1 MEENKIDVYQVIGF
15 VLLIAAIFW
24 WFNVTIPELEKTSQ
38 SENNITVND
47 IEQDSEENSVVDLT
61 EISTIVS
68 DDLINPNELNQLSE
82 IIVVENKD
90 VVFKFNTKGGLL
102 SEVKLKDYVN
112 HKDEDLYLVRDNQNV
127 NLKFNTK
134 NGYEINT
141 SDYNFSYQKT
151 ENRGFKSIVMK
162 LVISEFQSISFEY
175 KIPESGYMIDYE
187 ITSTGISSLINKDS
201 DIFLN
206 WSLDAFRQAKSVD
219 YENRYSQLL
228 YQYDGDDTNYLSS
241 YSDSEDEEDS
251 VNWISFGQ
259 HFFNSILV
267 FDSPIDNIKF
277 SSTKLFEDQ
286 GKDVEFTKN
295 YSTIIP
301 ISLVNSEINNK
312 MKWYIG
318 PNDYDILK
326 NYDNKIYDS
335 IYFGWG
341 IFGLINRFIYFPFF
355 GFLVKYFSAGIAVI
369 LMTIVTRIVM
379 SPVTYKTYV
388 SQAKMKVLRPE
399 ILSLM
404 KNIKMMLLKNNKNY
418 EVI

>member
-201 DIFLN
+201 DI
-206 WSLDAFRQAKSVD
+206 S
-219 YENRYSQLL
+219 
-228 YQYDGDDTNYLSS
+228 
-241 YSDSEDEEDS
+241 
-251 VNWISFGQ
+251 
-259 HFFNSILV
+259 
-267 FDSPIDNIKF
+267 
-277 SSTKLFEDQ
+277 
-286 GKDVEFTKN
+286 
-295 YSTIIP
+295 
-301 ISLVNSEINNK
+301 
-312 MKWYIG
+312 
-318 PNDYDILK
+318 
-326 NYDNKIYDS
+326 
-335 IYFGWG
+335 
-341 IFGLINRFIYFPFF
+341 
-355 GFLVKYFSAGIAVI
+355 
-369 LMTIVTRIVM
+369 
-379 SPVTYKTYV
+379 
-388 SQAKMKVLRPE
+388 
-399 ILSLM
+399 
-404 KNIKMMLLKNNKNY
+404 
-418 EVI
+418 

>member
-295 YSTIIP
+295 YSTVIP
-301 ISLVNSEINNK
+301 ISLVNSN
-312 MKWYIG
+312 
-318 PNDYDILK
+318 
-326 NYDNKIYDS
+326 
-335 IYFGWG
+335 
-341 IFGLINRFIYFPFF
+341 
-355 GFLVKYFSAGIAVI
+355 
-369 LMTIVTRIVM
+369 
-379 SPVTYKTYV
+379 
-388 SQAKMKVLRPE
+388 
-399 ILSLM
+399 
-404 KNIKMMLLKNNKNY
+404 
-418 EVI
+418 

>member
-1 MEENKIDVYQVIGF
+1 
-15 VLLIAAIFW
+15 
-24 WFNVTIPELEKTSQ
+24 
-38 SENNITVND
+38 
-47 IEQDSEENSVVDLT
+47 
-61 EISTIVS
+61 
-68 DDLINPNELNQLSE
+68 
-82 IIVVENKD
+82 
-90 VVFKFNTKGGLL
+90 
-102 SEVKLKDYVN
+102 
-112 HKDEDLYLVRDNQNV
+112 
-127 NLKFNTK
+127 
-134 NGYEINT
+134 
-141 SDYNFSYQKT
+141 
-151 ENRGFKSIVMK
+151 MK

-295 YSTIIP
+295 YSTVIP

-341 IFGLINRFIYFPFF
+341 IFGLINRFIYFPF
-355 GFLVKYFSAGIAVI
+355 LVSWLNIFQ
-369 LMTIVTRIVM
+369 L
-379 SPVTYKTYV
+379 
-388 SQAKMKVLRPE
+388 VL
-399 ILSLM
+399 L
-404 KNIKMMLLKNNKNY
+404 
-418 EVI
+418 